1 MSTAITNGA
10 DVAAELTRAIRDD
23 LVEHRRTPTPH
34 DSVWASSS
42 RACLRRMVLDLTVPD
57 QQLPPDADLLAKFEH
72 GNARE
77 ADILA
82 TLTKL
87 GRHGDLPFRI
97 TRQQER
103 FVLRDRKAR
112 PAIVGRVDAFIEIG
126 SVRAPIEIKS
136 WSPYVVDR
144 LERFEDL
151 YASPWT
157 AGGAAQILAYLL
169 GAGVPYGLLVLDT
182 RAIPKILH
190 VDLDPNLEYIETFL
204 ARAETALDHADAGT
218 LPDYHDDPDE
228 CLRCPFFGATCNPP
242 LIAKDTLAVLDDPE
256 LEGAL
261 ERREEL
267 RKPGKAFSELDDEIK
282 HRLRGV
288 THAVIG
294 KFEIRG
300 AWGKQSRI
308 DLPRDVKEKYTR
320 VDPHGRFTLHIVKHG

>member
-1 MSTAITNGA
+1 MTTAITNGA
-10 DVAAELTRAIRDD
+10 DVAASLTQAIRDD
-23 LVEHRRTPTPH
+23 LVAHRRTPSPH

-42 RACLRRMVLDLTVPD
+42 RACLRRMVYELTVPD
-57 QQLPPDADLLAKFEH
+57 QQLAPEADLLAKFEH

-77 ADILA
+77 LDILA
-82 TLTKL
+82 ALTRL

-112 PAIVGRVDAFIEIG
+112 PAIVGRVDAFVEIE

-144 LERFEDL
+144 IERFEDL

-157 AGGAAQILAYLL
+157 AGGASQILAYML
-169 GAGVPYGLLVLDT
+169 GAAVPYGLLVLDT

-190 VDLDPNLEYIETFL
+190 VDLDANLDYIETFL
-204 ARAETALDHADAGT
+204 ARAEAVLDHVEAGT

-228 CLRCPFFGATCNPP
+228 CARCSFLGTCNPP
-242 LIAKDTLAVLDDPE
+242 LVATSVLQVLDDPE
-256 LEGAL
+256 LEVAL

-267 RKPGKAFSELDDEIK
+267 RKPGKAFAELDAEIK
-282 HRLRGV
+282 QRLRGV

-294 KFEIRG
+294 QFEIRG
-300 AWGKQSRI
+300 AWGRQSRVE
-308 DLPRDVKEKYTR
+308 LPENLKKQYTR
-320 VDPHGRFTLHIVKHG
+320 VDPQGRFTLEIIKHG